1 MATKKV
7 NTYINEDLEW
17 LEGKALDLRT
27 YVDNNPFSELKD
39 RITYKELKN
48 GGVLP
53 ITSATIEQ
61 QLSALTKAMKE
72 YAEIMKVVKD
82 MREQEAKKQ
91 ELRKGFNND
100 NVLDDDDEV

>member
-1 MATKKV
+1 MATKKQSI
-7 NTYINEDLEW
+7 YIGEELEW
-17 LEGKALDLRT
+17 LETKALDLRS
-27 YVDNNPFSELKD
+27 YIDKNPFSTLAD

-72 YAEIMKVVKD
+72 YAEIIRVIND
-82 MREQEAKKQ
+82 MREKEEAKKEARGGAKVGQ
-91 ELRKGFNND
+91 IWNK
-100 NVLDDDDEV
+100 

>member
-1 MATKKV
+1 MAASKKQS
-7 NTYINEDLEW
+7 TYINEELDW
-17 LEGKALDLRT
+17 LEYKAKDLRL

-61 QLSALTKAMKE
+61 QLSALTKALKE
-72 YAEIMKVVKD
+72 
-82 MREQEAKKQ
+82 
-91 ELRKGFNND
+91 
-100 NVLDDDDEV
+100 

>member
-1 MATKKV
+1 MATSKKQS
-7 NTYINEDLEW
+7 TYINEELDW
-17 LEGKALDLRT
+17 LEYKAKDLRL

-61 QLSALTKAMKE
+61 QLSALTKALKE
-72 YAEIMKVVKD
+72 YAEIIKVVNE
-82 MREQEAKKQ
+82 MREKEENKK
-91 ELRKGFNND
+91 LARGGNTVSSLMDK
-100 NVLDDDDEV
+100 DD

>member
-1 MATKKV
+1 MAVSKKQS
-7 NTYINEDLEW
+7 TYINEELDW
-17 LEGKALDLRT
+17 LEFKAKDLRL

-61 QLSALTKAMKE
+61 QLSALTKALK
-72 YAEIMKVVKD
+72 
-82 MREQEAKKQ
+82 
-91 ELRKGFNND
+91 
-100 NVLDDDDEV
+100 

>member
-1 MATKKV
+1 MAVSKKQS
-7 NTYINEDLEW
+7 TYINEELDW
-17 LEGKALDLRT
+17 LEFKAKDLRL

-61 QLSALTKAMKE
+61 QLSALTKALKE
-72 YAEIMKVVKD
+72 YAESIRVVND
-82 MREQEAKKQ
+82 MREKEELKKIARGGNSVSS
-91 ELRKGFNND
+91 LMDK
-100 NVLDDDDEV
+100 DD

>member
-1 MATKKV
+1 MAVKKQSI
-7 NTYINEDLEW
+7 YIGEELDW
-17 LEGKALDLRT
+17 LEAKALDLRA
-27 YVDNNPFSELKD
+27 YIDKNPFSTLAD

-72 YAEIMKVVKD
+72 YADIIKVINE
-82 MREQEAKKQ
+82 MREKEEAKK
-91 ELRKGFNND
+91 EARGGTTVGKIWDRK
-100 NVLDDDDEV
+100 